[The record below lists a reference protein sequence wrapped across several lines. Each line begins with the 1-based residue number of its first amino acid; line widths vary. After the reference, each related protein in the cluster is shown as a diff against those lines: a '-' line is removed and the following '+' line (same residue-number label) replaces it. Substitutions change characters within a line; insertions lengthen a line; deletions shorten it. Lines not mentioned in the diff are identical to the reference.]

1 MYVVDASVEKRKPDV
16 IIEDV
21 FEMNRRLKGDCKKGF
36 FKFGVET
43 VQFQYYFKEVMAK
56 KSAEEGEYLPIEEI
70 QSSVNK
76 VLRIESLQPLI
87 KNKYIKFNR
96 EHKALLKQLQ
106 EFPMGKNDD
115 APDGLQMAVQTAQN
129 VKGAAIKTSYKSIIR
144 RRFRM
149 GKGAY

>member
-1 MYVVDASVEKRKPDV
+1 MTPE
-16 IIEDV
+16 
-21 FEMNRRLKGDCKKGF
+21 EMCRSCRHEAYCMAAYQKDHWCGNHTGKEGIGCRSIKK
-36 FKFGVET
+36 EW
-43 VQFQYYFKEVMAK
+43 
-56 KSAEEGEYLPIEEI
+56 
-70 QSSVNK
+70 
-76 VLRIESLQPLI
+76 
-87 KNKYIKFNR
+87 KYIKFNR